1 MNFPLLHDPSDIRS
15 TPEGAAAVGMVLL
28 GMDVPD
34 ATVTVERVNPG
45 KRTLSSTTAV
55 PEHTSQ

>member
-1 MNFPLLHDPSDIRS
+1 
-15 TPEGAAAVGMVLL
+15 MVLL
-28 GMDVPD
+28 GIDDPD